1 MDFSYEMCYNTA
13 ILPIRSMFM
22 NAVKLAGLEPASVF
36 AYFEKLCSIPH
47 GSRNTKAISDYLV
60 SFAKEQ
66 NIRYIQDELNNVLM
80 FQEGTCGYEDHP
92 PVVLHGHMDM
102 VCDQDD
108 SSTINMETDGLDI
121 AHDGEYVFAKG
132 TTLGGDN
139 GIAVAYAL
147 ALLADKT
154 IPHPPLE
161 VIFTV
166 DEEIGMEGAAGVDLS
181 MLKGRTLINMDSEE
195 EGIFTV
201 SCAGGARGTIHLPV
215 QRRLVYGPCVKLTVE
230 GLQGGHSGVEIH
242 KNRANANKVMG
253 EFLSRV
259 QQMMPLCITKLQ
271 GGAKDNAIPRSCQ
284 VTLVAMGMYIE
295 RINDVA
301 AALQAEIREKYDE
314 PEAIVRGDDV
324 DALGGNALTTESTA
338 KVIALLNAAPN
349 GVQSWSQDIEGLV
362 QTSLNL
368 GVMTLDEAL
377 SMTFAVRSSV
387 NQEKRELLN
396 RLEELAKFN
405 DGTYSEMGDYSA
417 WEYRKDSPLR
427 DTMVKVYSEMFGK
440 DPQVVAIHA
449 GLECGL
455 LSEKLPGLDC
465 VSMGPDMLDIH
476 TSRERLNIASTER
489 SWKFLLKVLQS
500 L

>member
-1 MDFSYEMCYNTA
+1 
-13 ILPIRSMFM
+13 M
-22 NAVKLAGLEPASVF
+22 NAVKLAGLAPASVF

-60 SFAKEQ
+60 SFAEEQ
-66 NIRYIQDELNNVLM
+66 GIRYIQDELNNVLM
-80 FQEGTCGYEDHP
+80 FQDGTCGYEDHA
-92 PVVLHGHMDM
+92 PVILQGHMDM
-102 VCDQDD
+102 VCEKDENCP
-108 SSTINMETDGLDI
+108 INMDTDGLDI
-121 AHDGEYVFAKG
+121 AHDSQWVFAKG

-139 GIAVAYAL
+139 GIAVAFAL

-215 QRRLVYGPCVKLTVE
+215 QRRIVYGPCIKLTVE

-259 QQMMPLCITKLQ
+259 QKLMPLCITKLQ

-284 VTLVAMGMYIE
+284 VSLVTLGMYPE
-295 RINDVA
+295 RINDIA
-301 AALQAEIREKYDE
+301 EALQKELREQYDE
-314 PEAIVRGDDV
+314 PEAIVRGDNV

-349 GVQSWSQDIEGLV
+349 GVQAWSKDIAGLV

-368 GVMTLDEAL
+368 GVVTLEDEL
-377 SMTFAVRSSV
+377 SLTFAVRSSV
-387 NQEKRELLN
+387 NQEKRELLD
-396 RLEELAKFN
+396 RLAELAKFN
-405 DGTYSEMGDYSA
+405 EGTYSEMGDYPA
-417 WEYRKDSPLR
+417 WEYRKDSYLR
-427 DTMVKVYSEMFGK
+427 DTMVRVYKEMMGK
-440 DPQVVAIHA
+440 EPQVVAIHA

-465 VSMGPDMLDIH
+465 VSIGPDMQDIH

-489 SWKFLLKVLQS
+489 SWKFLLEVLKQ